1 MASPF
6 ALHVNVAASPVER
19 DTVPCADQEYIQSI
33 NGYLKFTRMCFL
45 VVERGSHWR
54 YVENLLLLKYRLC
67 RHGSYLV
74 ADHDTSCRISL
85 DLLQIEDII
94 RTIDVHVE
102 RMVTQNSHCEKITLV
117 ISCDVIVPRYGRTA
131 MVEADNDRAPGFLGL
146 YSCSDDRSNR

>member
-6 ALHVNVAASPVER
+6 ALHVNIAASLVER
-19 DTVPCADQEYIQSI
+19 DTGPCYDQESIQSI

-45 VVERGSHWR
+45 VVERGNHWQ
-54 YVENLLLLKYRLC
+54 YVENLLPLTYRLY

-74 ADHDTSCRISL
+74 ADHDTSCCISL

-102 RMVTQNSHCEKITLV
+102 RMVMQNSHCEKIPLV
-117 ISCDVIVPRYGRTA
+117 ISCDVIVPRYGQ
-131 MVEADNDRAPGFLGL
+131 LW
-146 YSCSDDRSNR
+146 